1 MKPARHKTNNK
12 IVRKP
17 DGWDDKGG
25 QLELPAIDVT
35 QGKLCGVNVFV
46 SWWKPTEDE
55 LMCLLR
61 GGMVQLSCIGGQ
73 PPVNLGVCEEN
84 GEAPGIILLN

>member
-1 MKPARHKTNNK
+1 MTPRKHPSNNR

-17 DGWDDKGG
+17 DGWDDRGG
-25 QLELPAIDVT
+25 VLELPAIDVT
-35 QGKLCGVNVFV
+35 QGTLHGVKVSL

-61 GGMVQLSCIGGQ
+61 GGQVQLSCIGGQ
-73 PPVNLGVCEEN
+73 PPVNITAVDEN
-84 GEAPGIILLN
+84 GGGLGLLLPQ